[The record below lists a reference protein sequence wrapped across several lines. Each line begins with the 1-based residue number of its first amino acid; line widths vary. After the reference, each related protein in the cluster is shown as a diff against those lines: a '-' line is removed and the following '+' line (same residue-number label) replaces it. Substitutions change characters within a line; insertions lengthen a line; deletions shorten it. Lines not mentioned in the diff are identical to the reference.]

1 MNDADKNLSELLDGC
16 ASDGAEFFD
25 DCGGEEDAIIAAFL
39 RSSHAD
45 EAFSEIDMRQ
55 LNEMVACIFD
65 KSTRIGCERGRV
77 ALVADLTNL
86 ATDSA
91 RSYVDKDICR
101 APAGALQI
109 SYADKVLPGK
119 YHSYR
124 DSEEQEAKA
133 DWQQSDLADAIAGIA
148 SVYYRFS

>member
-1 MNDADKNLSELLDGC
+1 MSDADKKLSDLLDDC
-16 ASDGAEFFD
+16 APEVECFD
-25 DCGGEEDAIIAAFL
+25 HCGRSQDAIVAAFL
-39 RSSHAD
+39 RSSHSD

-65 KSTRIGCERGRV
+65 KSSRTDHERGRV
-77 ALVADLTNL
+77 ALVAYLTNL

-91 RSYVDKDICR
+91 R
-101 APAGALQI
+101 A
-109 SYADKVLPGK
+109 YADKVLPGE

-133 DWQQSDLADAIAGIA
+133 GWQQSSLTDAIVGIA
-148 SVYYRFS
+148 RASCRFL

>member
-65 KSTRIGCERGRV
+65 KSTRIGCERGH
-77 ALVADLTNL
+77 
-86 ATDSA
+86 
-91 RSYVDKDICR
+91 DICR

-109 SYADKVLPGK
+109 SYVDKVLPGK

>member
-77 ALVADLTNL
+77 ALVAYLTNL

-91 RSYVDKDICR
+91 RSYV
-101 APAGALQI
+101 
-109 SYADKVLPGK
+109 DKVLPGK